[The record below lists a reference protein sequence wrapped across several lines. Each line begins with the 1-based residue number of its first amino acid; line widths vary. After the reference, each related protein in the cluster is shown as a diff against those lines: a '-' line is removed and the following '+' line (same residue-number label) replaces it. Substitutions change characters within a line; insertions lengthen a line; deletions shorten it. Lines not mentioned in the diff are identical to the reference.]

1 MTHQLLAVAMKHFIQ
16 IFYISETKLRE
27 NLEEMFLH
35 AVLHMHIVQFESSIT
50 QWCVTRRNT
59 PTHIYIIYICII
71 FVCMCVCVCVIN
83 IESL

>member
-59 PTHIYIIYICII
+59 HTHTHTHIYNIYMYNICMY
-71 FVCMCVCVCVIN
+71 VCLCVCD
-83 IESL
+83 